1 MQQMSG
7 TNDSFVAEY
16 PSQAPT
22 SHAHRLRKAAYQYR
36 ARIELRDGTGAF
48 PGVIKL
54 AIDFV
59 ADDKCARAALLDS
72 LHHSIHLLARQ
83 RATCWVRWT
92 RANYYFRLRADL
104 SFEIIQI
111 KTEISGGGQLIECWA
126 SSRHAG
132 NRRIRDKAG
141 IRNQHFIAR
150 FDQRHQGKIHRFLRA
165 GGDDYLIG

>member
-1 MQQMSG
+1 MQQMSC

-59 ADDKCARAALLDS
+59 ADDKCVGPLPDGVSHTAQ
-72 LHHSIHLLARQ
+72 LLARQ
-83 RATCWVRWT
+83 RATCRVRWT
-92 RANYYFRLRADL
+92 RTHDDFRLRADL
-104 SFEIIQI
+104 
-111 KTEISGGGQLIECWA
+111 
-126 SSRHAG
+126 
-132 NRRIRDKAG
+132 
-141 IRNQHFIAR
+141 
-150 FDQRHQGKIHRFLRA
+150 
-165 GGDDYLIG
+165 